1 MRLPMRIVPS
11 VLAFAFSPNIVKRR
25 RSRTYH
31 VGNFLYNV

>member
-1 MRLPMRIVPS
+1 MRIVTS